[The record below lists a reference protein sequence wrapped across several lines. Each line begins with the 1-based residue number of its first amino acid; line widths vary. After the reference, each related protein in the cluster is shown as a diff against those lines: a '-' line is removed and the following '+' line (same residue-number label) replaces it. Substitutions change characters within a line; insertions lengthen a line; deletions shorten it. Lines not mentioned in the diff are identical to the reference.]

1 VPASKWE
8 VPATPDAVAVPG
20 AVTARDKW
28 RCAGSRAGVT
38 PTLVRGIEAP
48 PSAPDPLRGLRG
60 IGVIAA
66 ALVLAL
72 AASGCGGAERARTH
86 SCGATDKRF
95 ITTASTNMT
104 ALGIWAAGYRSGDIE
119 PQQIVEQARDAAKRV
134 GYVKPTDPSL
144 REAQQLIVPMFT
156 EYGEAVRLY
165 AKGRDSGDRMYRAYG
180 LANFARDVLLDAQ
193 PDLAARGCDVG
204 ALL

>member
-1 VPASKWE
+1 M
-8 VPATPDAVAVPG
+8 
-20 AVTARDKW
+20 
-28 RCAGSRAGVT
+28 
-38 PTLVRGIEAP
+38 
-48 PSAPDPLRGLRG
+48 RG
-60 IGVIAA
+60 IGVTAA
-66 ALVLAL
+66 TLAL
-72 AASGCGGAERARTH
+72 AFAASGCGGAEQARAH

-104 ALGIWAAGYRSGDIE
+104 ALGLWAAGYKSGDIE
-119 PQQIVEQARDAAKRV
+119 PRQIVEQARDAAKRV
-134 GYVKPTDPSL
+134 GYVKPNDPSL
-144 REAQQLIVPMFT
+144 REAQQLLIPMFT

-165 AKGRDSGDRMYRAYG
+165 AKGHDASDRMYRAYG